1 MAFNTVTPGP
11 ADVTL
16 DNTQVSP
23 KSDQYGNTT
32 IQEFGGRYAELVRR
46 GCMFMY
52 NIPAGGQALLLAAT
66 TGNCPTIWNP
76 LNSGKIFYVAA
87 VGITWLSGATVAGS
101 LNFTFTLNT
110 GSSMFPT
117 APIKTFVTVSGQPI
131 NALVGSTL
139 TSSMLFAPTT
149 CTFVA
154 APANNISFGANINA
168 TNGGGYVGFWD
179 VGGLVCLAPGN
190 AVSLTY
196 SVTTTTALL
205 NGTIWG
211 YELPIPANY

>member
-1 MAFNTVTPGP
+1 MAFNTVMPGP
-11 ADVTL
+11 AVVTL

-32 IQEFGGRYAELVRR
+32 IQEFGGRYAELIRR
-46 GCMFMY
+46 SCMFMY
-52 NIPAGGQALLLAAT
+52 NLPAAGQALLLSAT
-66 TGNCPTIWNP
+66 TGLVPTIWNP

-87 VGITWLSGATVAGS
+87 VGISWLSGATVAGS
-101 LNFTFTLNT
+101 LNFCFTLNT
-110 GSSMFPT
+110 GSAMFAT
-117 APIKTFVTVSGQPI
+117 APIKTFVQVANQPI
-131 NALVGSTL
+131 NALVGSTY
-139 TSSMLFAPTT
+139 TSSMLFSPTT
-149 CTFVA
+149 NTFVA
-154 APANNISFGANINA
+154 APANNVSFGANINA

-179 VGGLVCLAPGN
+179 VGGLVALAPGN

-196 SVTTTTALL
+196 SVTTSTALL